1 MKFVNT
7 EINIENEVQ
16 LSNIKNS
23 GAAMSATALS
33 DNKVCI
39 VHTQQQDTSNLYS
52 IYYTICTIED
62 DGTISI
68 ENMQL
73 IDSNNYETKI
83 FVFKIS
89 NNRLIVC
96 YLKSPTNTSV
106 KNFYYKIFNIH
117 TDTNTLEVTMQ
128 GTNFSSSRI
137 YFSAILLEEDKIALF
152 YESINLKL
160 MSTILKINTD
170 NTVNFTEK
178 IIDETHYSG
187 NSIKSC
193 MLTENKI
200 AVLHNSGGT
209 SSGSNW
215 MKLKICT
222 VENESIS
229 VVSNTE
235 LKTKDYKN
243 LIIIAATSIVTLS
256 KNKILITADI
266 YKSSSEQENSIYVF
280 VYQIT
285 ENSVTLKNET
295 LLDRNSSG
303 YSFYT
308 NILKQDKNNIAIIY
322 VKSSNLYIGI
332 CKIIKENIIIENN
345 IKLSNMS
352 VYSNCISSLNVK
364 NKIITM
370 FGNTHNSVSRTL
382 NSVLYSISEDTV
394 AKVENYDDIIT
405 GIAKTSGTEGQL
417 VDVAVPETEEEQ

>member
-7 EINIENEVQ
+7 EINIDNEIQ
-16 LSNIKNS
+16 LSTIKNS
-23 GAAMSATALS
+23 GAAMSAVALS

-39 VHTQQQDTSNLYS
+39 VHTQQQNTSYNYS
-52 IYYTICTIED
+52 ICYTICAINNDNTINV
-62 DGTISI
+62 
-68 ENMQL
+68 ENTQL
-73 IDSNNYETKI
+73 INSNNYETKTA
-83 FVFKIS
+83 VFKLL
-89 NNRLIVC
+89 NNRLIIF
-96 YLKSPTNTSV
+96 YMKGFSASSFT
-106 KNFYYKIFNIH
+106 FYYALFNINN
-117 TDTNTLEVTMQ
+117 DTNTLTKISE
-128 GTNFSSSRI
+128 GTNFSSPRI
-137 YFSAILLEEDKIALF
+137 YFSAILLEADKIALF

-266 YKSSSEQENSIYVF
+266 HKSSSEQENSIYVF

-352 VYSNCISSLNVK
+352 VYSNCISSLNIK
-364 NKIITM
+364 NKTITM
-370 FGNTHNSVSRTL
+370 FGNTYNSITKTL

-394 AKVENYDDIIT
+394 AKVENYDDIIA

-417 VDVAVPETEEEQ
+417 IDVAVPETEEEQ